1 MTNELGNEVATV
13 ATVAA
18 EAANVVATPA
28 AAPAVTVPVSDG
40 LSLGKK
46 IAFYGFIGLLAVS
59 GIGIPIAI
67 ILIKK
72 KNKDLKRYK
81 ELYGELPP
89 EQPKAVV
96 AAPAPQP
103 VAVAVTPAPVQ
114 AAPVAA
120 PATPETK

>member
-1 MTNELGNEVATV
+1 MNELENVT
-13 ATVAA
+13 TVAA

-28 AAPAVTVPVSDG
+28 TVAPAVTVPNNDG
-40 LSLGKK
+40 MSLGKK
-46 IAFYGFIGLLAVS
+46 IAFYGFIALLAIS
-59 GIGIPIAI
+59 GVGIPIAI

-72 KNKDLKRYK
+72 KNKQLDRYK

-96 AAPAPQP
+96 AAPAPAP

-114 AAPVAA
+114 AAAPVAT